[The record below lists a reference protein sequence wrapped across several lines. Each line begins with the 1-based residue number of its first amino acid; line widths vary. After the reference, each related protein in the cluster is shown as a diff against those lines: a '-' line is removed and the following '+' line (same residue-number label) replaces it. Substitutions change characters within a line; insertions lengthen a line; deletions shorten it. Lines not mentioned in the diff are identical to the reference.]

1 MIELAFTSAYFLS
14 HFPKQYFILLV
25 FLDRYIC
32 TYIHVCTNIHCI
44 VLYLYI
50 YKSLLAVHT
59 NQKRFQ
65 CERPREERLQK
76 CCSLHHDH
84 RLLQDVQ
91 CIMM

>member
-50 YKSLLAVHT
+50 HKALLAVHT

-65 CERPREERLQK
+65 CKRSREERYI
-76 CCSLHHDH
+76 LHTFKYMYI
-84 RLLQDVQ
+84 VQ
-91 CIMM
+91 FYIHS